1 MERQPIILSVVA
13 AGTPEFCRY
22 RICDAYNRFWTG
34 SEWSQPGEDHRG
46 LMFADSNRACHEV
59 QRLLMLEYMDRPC
72 RVFRAPVEVR
82 LFADRDISHEELKAW
97 LLRCSKLLIDAQGQG
112 NGPCE
117 GSLGLV
123 SIHWRELE
131 ECKDTSRR
139 SRRAPRD
146 RDDD

>member
-1 MERQPIILSVVA
+1 MERQPLILSVVA
-13 AGTPEFCRY
+13 AGTPDFCRY

-34 SEWSQPGEDHRG
+34 AEWSEPGEDHRG
-46 LMFADSNRACHEV
+46 LMYADCNRACHEV

-82 LFADRDISHEELKAW
+82 LFADRDISQQELKAW
-97 LLRCSKLLIDAQGQG
+97 LLKCSKLLIDTPREG

-123 SIHWRELE
+123 SIHWNELAE
-131 ECKDTSRR
+131 VKEGKKRHRKADQTGD
-139 SRRAPRD
+139 A
-146 RDDD
+146 